1 MLKTN
6 ERKDKDLLHLLALI
20 FIHLNFTYSR
30 YSFFL
35 RVVWSLSTIYFYL
48 RVHTYDVNFSTK
60 HVLMLTDIQC
70 ILLIISPFKMD
81 FKSVN

>member
-30 YSFFL
+30 YSFF
-35 RVVWSLSTIYFYL
+35 
-48 RVHTYDVNFSTK
+48 
-60 HVLMLTDIQC
+60 
-70 ILLIISPFKMD
+70 
-81 FKSVN
+81 FKSSMIPFDNIFLP